1 MARLIWTEP
10 ALQDLE
16 QIADYIALDDPS
28 AAKRLVRKV
37 FRKAELLQEFPEMC
51 PVPHDLPESRYRHL
65 VVAPL
70 RIFYRIEKELVY
82 IVYVMRS
89 ERLLRTAD
97 LNSHEVEPIE

>member
-16 QIADYIALDDPS
+16 QIADYIALDNAA

-37 FRKAELLQEFPEMC
+37 FAKADLLQNFPEMGST
-51 PVPHDLPESRYRHL
+51 PHDLPESRYRHL
-65 VVAPL
+65 VVRPL
-70 RIFYRIEKELVY
+70 RIFYRVDGDLVF

-89 ERLLRTAD
+89 EQLLREFD
-97 LNSHEVEPIE
+97 LEEREI

>member
-1 MARLIWTEP
+1 MARLIWAEP

-16 QIADYIALDDPS
+16 QIADYIALDHPE

-37 FRKAELLQEFPEMC
+37 FAKAELLRHFPEMC
-51 PVPHDLPESRYRHL
+51 PAPHDLPDTRYRHL

-70 RIFYRIEKELVY
+70 RIFYRLQDDAIF

-89 ERLLRTAD
+89 ERLLKASD
-97 LNSHEVEPIE
+97 LEERDP